1 MTATIK
7 SYSFTLRDVTVYP
20 NIWDDK
26 KKKVKPVKSMDDTA
40 MHEVLD
46 SIALAVEAG
55 VVSAFNWPQQF
66 FASKKAF
73 VEFIDQL
80 EEYGDCYRISDQWW
94 QALAELGDKVDE
106 ESFVTS
112 REIADALVED
122 AEEYGLLNWTKS
134 KSLRYTAEQFEAAY
148 FQVIVAG
155 SLPLEMRELV
165 PQAVQNE
172 NHEIT
177 GYCGRF
183 ADYPKI
189 SDERVAQARAEA
201 EAMVATAKAT
211 KKATKKVPT
220 KKVAAKKAK

>member
-7 SYSFTLRDVTVYP
+7 GYAFKLREVTVYP

-26 KKKVKPVKSMDDTA
+26 KQKVKPVKSMDGTA
-40 MHEVLD
+40 VHEVLD

-66 FASKKAF
+66 FANKKAF
-73 VEFIDQL
+73 MEFIDQL
-80 EEYGDCYRISDQWW
+80 EGYGDCFRISDQWW

-106 ESFVTS
+106 EAFVS
-112 REIADALVED
+112 SSEIANALIED
-122 AEEYGLLNWTKS
+122 AEEYGLLDWTKS
-134 KSLRYTAEQFEAAY
+134 KALRYTAEQFEAAY
-148 FQVIVAG
+148 FRVIVAG
-155 SLPLEMRELV
+155 SLPFDMRELV

-189 SDERVAQARAEA
+189 SEERVAEAKAEA
-201 EAMVATAKAT
+201 EAMVAVAKAAKKAT
-211 KKATKKVPT
+211 KKAPA